1 AKAIIVQIVDDIG
14 FVGCYHGASVPS
26 RPDLPEISQDTWTH
40 QVNQLRL
47 EGFHPGKFPAV
58 KSPVR
63 EDDGHFRIERK
74 GDGPELHD
82 LFLAG
87 IRLVVGNAQKN
98 LVPARPK
105 VTNQLE
111 LGS

>member
-1 AKAIIVQIVDDIG
+1 VD
-14 FVGCYHGASVPS
+14 
-26 RPDLPEISQDTWTH
+26 
-40 QVNQLRL
+40 QVRL

-63 EDDGHFRIERK
+63 EDDRHFRIQRK

-82 LFLAG
+82 LFLSG
-87 IRLVVGNAQKN
+87 VCLVVWYCQKN

-105 VTNQLE
+105 IVDQFD
-111 LGS
+111 LGSHHPVHLGRVGF